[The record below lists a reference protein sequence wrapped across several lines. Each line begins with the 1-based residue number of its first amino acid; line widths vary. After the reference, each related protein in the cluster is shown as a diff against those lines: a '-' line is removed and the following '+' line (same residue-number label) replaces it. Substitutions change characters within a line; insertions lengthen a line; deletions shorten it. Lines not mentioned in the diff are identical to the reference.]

1 MIMAAFYGTLSM
13 ETTMIPAVGIIGYG
27 NMGEAVALG
36 LVRNKLAAVHVYQT
50 EGANRNKALK
60 NKRLTVHD
68 TLESLVAASAI
79 VVLAVKP
86 QGIPHLLGQLKPL
99 AKGRSFISV
108 AAGLGS
114 LLFQKELGDQVVRF
128 MPNLAATVGRSVVG
142 VSAGIGCS
150 SEFVDQALAVAKAI
164 GNAILI
170 PERLMSAITGL
181 SGSGIAFVFHFIHAL
196 AMGGVRE
203 GFAYP
208 QALTLALD
216 TVDGAVQLLKETG
229 EHPAAFESR
238 VCSPAGTTIEGVK
251 ALERGGLTDAVM
263 EAVSA
268 ASRRAQELG
277 A

>member
-1 MIMAAFYGTLSM
+1 
-13 ETTMIPAVGIIGYG
+13 MIPAVGIIGFG

-50 EGANRNKALK
+50 EGANRTKALK
-60 NKRLTVHD
+60 NKKLTVHAD
-68 TLESLVAASAI
+68 VASLVTASSI
-79 VVLAVKP
+79 VVIAVKP
-86 QGIPHLLGQLKPL
+86 QGVPRLLEQLKPL
-99 AKGRSFISV
+99 AQGRCFISV
-108 AAGLGS
+108 AAGLGTA
-114 LLFQKELGDQVVRF
+114 LFQKELGPQVVRM

-142 VSAGIGCS
+142 VSAGSGCS
-150 SEFVDQALAVAKAI
+150 ADFVEQALAIARAI
-164 GNAILI
+164 GSAVLI
-170 PERLMSAITGL
+170 PEKLMSAVTGL

-208 QALTLALD
+208 QALALALD

-229 EHPAAFESR
+229 EHPVAFESR

-263 EAVSA
+263 EAVSS